1 MFNNQN
7 KIWQKTLEE
16 SLEIRQGLL
25 SDDEFKDNFA
35 KACELL
41 LTCRIAGGTIYMA
54 GNGGSACD
62 AMHFYEELVGRY
74 SKERVGIK
82 AQHMMDPG
90 YLTCWTNDYKYDTVF
105 SRQVETHCES
115 NDLLVVLTTSGNSAN
130 IIKAIQAA
138 QNKHIPTILLTGRD
152 GGQAKQLAS
161 VSLVVPTERTD
172 RIQEVHITL
181 IHSFCEFLEQD
192 L

>member
-1 MFNNQN
+1 MFQNQL
-7 KIWQKTLEE
+7 KIWEQSLEE
-16 SLEIRQGLL
+16 SLAIRQALI
-25 SDDEFKDNFA
+25 SDDDFKDSFS

-82 AQHMMDPG
+82 AQHLMDAG
-90 YLTCWTNDYKYDTVF
+90 YLTCWTNDYNYETVF
-105 SRQVETHCES
+105 SRQIETHCES
-115 NDLLVVLTTSGNSAN
+115 KDLLIVLTTSGNSAN
-130 IIKAIQAA
+130 ILKAIQAA
-138 QNKHIPTILLTGRD
+138 KAKNVPVVLLTGKD
-152 GGQAKQLAS
+152 GGKAKQVAS
-161 VSLVVPTERTD
+161 VSLVVPAERTD